1 MGNGVE
7 PEGAP
12 GKPAARRS
20 ARDRLGLPQ
29 LSGHRPLAAALLVD
43 SLGDGLFV
51 PFAIVY
57 FLHTTHLPLQTI
69 GLGLSA
75 AGFLALPS
83 VLLAGLL
90 IDRVPASAVVIAA
103 NLTSGIAF
111 GCYLVVAHVW
121 QLVLFALLA
130 SVGGRI
136 YWTAYLALTSDA
148 FDGND
153 RSRWFAFQRAVRNA
167 GFGIGGVLGAVA
179 VSAGSEAGYHAVAA
193 LNAAS
198 YLAAAALV
206 LRWSRRPGA
215 TSPRRTTA
223 HQRPIPAVRARP
235 RAARPLATARPLAS
249 ARPLATA
256 RPFASARLSPAG
268 ARGGR
273 GYRSALTDVPFM
285 LLAATNLLFVLC
297 SLVLDVL
304 LAVFLV
310 RDLHEP
316 LWLCGVLFGV
326 NTVLVVLGQTTLS
339 AAVSRLRPARVLQL
353 SAAVWAVS
361 FLLLWL
367 LGSVPRAAVI
377 PGLFVAIV
385 IFTTAEMIQGPAL
398 NDLVVTAASPALL
411 GRYLGAFQLS
421 WALGRAAAP
430 ALFSWLLGAGAD
442 LPWAAL
448 ALACIVWILV
458 LGRLGTRLRG
468 QAGDYGSSVQRGPE

>member
-1 MGNGVE
+1 MDNEVD

-12 GKPAARRS
+12 GEPTARR
-20 ARDRLGLPQ
+20 AVRDRLGLPE

-69 GLGLSA
+69 GLGISA

-90 IDRVPASAVVIAA
+90 IDRVPASTVVIAA

-111 GCYLVVAHVW
+111 GCYLTVAHAW

-130 SVGGRI
+130 SVGGRL

-167 GFGIGGVLGAVA
+167 GFGIGGLLGAVA
-179 VSAGSEAGYHAVAA
+179 VSAGSEAAYHAAA
-193 LNAAS
+193 VLNAAS

-215 TSPRRTTA
+215 TSPGRTTA
-223 HQRPIPAVRARP
+223 HQRPIPAVWTRP
-235 RAARPLATARPLAS
+235 RAARLFAVAQLFAAARLFV
-249 ARPLATA
+249 T
-256 RPFASARLSPAG
+256 ARLSQAG
-268 ARGGR
+268 ARGSR

-326 NTVLVVLGQTTLS
+326 NAILVVMGQTTLS
-339 AAVSRLRPARVLQL
+339 VAVSRLRPARVLQL

-367 LGSVPRAAVI
+367 LGSAPRTTVI
-377 PGLFVAIV
+377 PGLFVAIA

-398 NDLVVTAASPALL
+398 NDLVVAAAPPALL

-442 LPWAAL
+442 LPWATL
-448 ALACIVWILV
+448 AVACTVWILV
-458 LGRLGTRLRG
+458 LGRLGARLRG
-468 QAGDYGSSVQRGPE
+468 QAGDYGSSVQREPE

>member
-1 MGNGVE
+1 MGNGVG
-7 PEGAP
+7 PEGAL
-12 GKPAARRS
+12 GKPAARRA

-90 IDRVPASAVVIAA
+90 IDRVPASAVVVAA

-111 GCYLVVAHVW
+111 GCYLVVAHAW

-179 VSAGSEAGYHAVAA
+179 VSAGSEAAYHAVAA

-223 HQRPIPAVRARP
+223 HQRPIPAVRVRP
-235 RAARPLATARPLAS
+235 RAARPF
-249 ARPLATA
+249 ATA

-268 ARGGR
+268 ARGRR

-326 NTVLVVLGQTTLS
+326 NTLLVVLGQTTLS

-398 NDLVVTAASPALL
+398 NDLVVTAAPPALL

-448 ALACIVWILV
+448 AVACTVWILV
-458 LGRLGTRLRG
+458 LGRLGARLRG
-468 QAGDYGSSVQRGPE
+468 QAGKYGSSVQRGPE